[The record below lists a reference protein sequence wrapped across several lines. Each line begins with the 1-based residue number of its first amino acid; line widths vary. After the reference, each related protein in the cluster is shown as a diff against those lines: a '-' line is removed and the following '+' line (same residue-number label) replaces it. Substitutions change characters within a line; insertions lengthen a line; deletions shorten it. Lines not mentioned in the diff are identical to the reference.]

1 MPNGDQVRTVSSLLI
16 VDDDEA
22 TREAIRFLFE
32 ESGYTPLEASNGSE
46 ALVQLRESPEPL
58 VVLLDILMPGL
69 GGEEVL
75 RAILR
80 DRRLR
85 RRHTFI
91 LLSAAPHLSRSL
103 RLQRM
108 MHALA
113 IEALSKPFN
122 LADLE
127 AAVARAQQRQRSRL
141 SLRLAPPIGRAR

>member
-1 MPNGDQVRTVSSLLI
+1 
-16 VDDDEA
+16 
-22 TREAIRFLFE
+22 
-32 ESGYTPLEASNGSE
+32 
-46 ALVQLRESPEPL
+46 
-58 VVLLDILMPGL
+58 VVLLDVRMAGL

-85 RRHTFI
+85 RRHIFI

-108 MHALA
+108 VHALA
-113 IEALSKPFN
+113 IEVIPKPFN
-122 LADLE
+122 VADLE

-141 SLRLAPPIGRAR
+141 PFRVPIPIGRAR